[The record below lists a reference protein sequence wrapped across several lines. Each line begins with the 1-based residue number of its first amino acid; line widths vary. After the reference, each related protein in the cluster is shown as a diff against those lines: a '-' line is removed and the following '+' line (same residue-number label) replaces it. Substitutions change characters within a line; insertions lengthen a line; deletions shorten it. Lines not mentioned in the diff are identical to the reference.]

1 MPLEHPRPSL
11 NGSALAGLLAQ
22 LSLVDRPSTTP
33 SFVEG
38 LARWLGWK
46 DAIALSAVLQ
56 APPAVP
62 AATATP
68 ALLAPLEAEFAR
80 VRAALGRA
88 IAEPGDTAGEDGRD
102 FLPFRRRHFLLQQ
115 AMEAALGPL
124 RAQAR
129 AALLKAGRRHPALA
143 RLAALDAALADAL
156 APREQAL
163 LAQMPVLLEKL
174 HTRHRPAGANDV
186 DPPGLAAF
194 RHDMQ
199 RLLQAELDLR
209 LQPAEGLLDALRA
222 ALTDPA

>member
-22 LSLVDRPSTTP
+22 LSLVDRPTTAP

-56 APPAVP
+56 APVP
-62 AATATP
+62 AAAAAATP

-88 IAEPGDTAGEDGRD
+88 IADPGDTAGEEGHD
-102 FLPFRRRHFLLQQ
+102 FLPFRRRHFQLQQ

-129 AALLKAGRRHPALA
+129 ATLLKAGRRHPPLA
-143 RLAALDAALADAL
+143 RLAALDAVLADAL
-156 APREQAL
+156 APREQAQ
-163 LAQMPVLLEKL
+163 LAAMPVLLEKL
-174 HTRHRPAGANDV
+174 HARWRLAASEPLNPAG
-186 DPPGLAAF
+186 LAGF

-209 LQPAEGLLDALRA
+209 LQPAQGLLDALRA